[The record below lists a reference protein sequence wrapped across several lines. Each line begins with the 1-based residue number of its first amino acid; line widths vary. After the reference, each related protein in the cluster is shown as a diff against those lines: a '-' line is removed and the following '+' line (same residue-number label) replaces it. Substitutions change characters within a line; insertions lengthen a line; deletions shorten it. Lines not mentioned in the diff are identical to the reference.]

1 MSEISLPCYAALTGT
16 ALLIVSGIL
25 YLILGGS
32 TGILLILIGLIIG
45 VSSTRIKRKTIND
58 LKDAGRTM
66 VFFGLLTLLSFIL
79 FLSGDNFHNYEYA
92 YYIGI
97 AGSASTIIAG
107 YLTYRSTKIP
117 LVQTMSMKIK
127 KLLRM

>member
-1 MSEISLPCYAALTGT
+1 MSEISIPLYAALTGT
-16 ALLIVSGIL
+16 ALLIVSGII